1 MASNLLQIK
10 NKGGTVL
17 LSDTIRAIQVT
28 RVIPFTVSGFA
39 ANAVGTSSAFY
50 SMAQFSAKVTVP
62 ISNVRGHKGDVGNY
76 NITAFR
82 LFADMANP
90 PYMHVSA
97 KHEVSGDWTLT
108 LSTNQNQAVSGQFL
122 HLGITAPNKSLSKKG
137 MAIFRNNK
145 VHFDAVLGYVH
156 HLASYQVKFDVIN
169 SGNQSIL
176 LKDLTGLGLDYS
188 KLCMHLLS
196 NPRVTMAE
204 WRGNFYR
211 MGHRVFSARIRVTD
225 NKLYLD
231 LSRWM
236 PYSYGNVIDSVYYPM
251 LSVMVFYVPNLRD

>member
-1 MASNLLQIK
+1 MTNFFQIK
-10 NKGGTVL
+10 NKGGTLL
-17 LSDTIRAIQVT
+17 LSDTVRAIQVT
-28 RVIPFTVSGFA
+28 RVIPFSVSDFD
-39 ANAVGTSSAFY
+39 ANAVGTGSAFY
-50 SMAQFSAKVTVP
+50 GLAQFSKRITFPA
-62 ISNVRGHKGDVGNY
+62 SDVRGHKGDVGNY
-76 NITAFR
+76 NLSAFR
-82 LFADMANP
+82 IFADIANQ
-90 PYMHVSA
+90 PYLHIAARQESI
-97 KHEVSGDWTLT
+97 GDWTLT
-108 LSTNQNQAVSGQFL
+108 FATNQNQPISGQFL
-122 HLGITAPNKSLSKKG
+122 HLGLTAPNKSLSKKG
-137 MAIFRNNK
+137 MAIFRNNR

-156 HLASYQVKFDVIN
+156 HIASYQVKFDVIN

-196 NPRVTMAE
+196 NPRVTMAQ
-204 WRGNFYR
+204 WSGNFYR
-211 MGHRVFSARIRVTD
+211 MGHRVFSVRIRVTD

>member
-1 MASNLLQIK
+1 MANYFQIK
-10 NKGGTVL
+10 NKGGTLL
-17 LSDTIRAIQVT
+17 LSDTVRAIQVT
-28 RVIPFTVSGFA
+28 RVIPFAVSSFSV
-39 ANAVGTSSAFY
+39 NAVGTSSAFY
-50 SMAQFSAKVTVP
+50 GMAQFSANTTVP

-108 LSTNQNQAVSGQFL
+108 LSSNQNQAVSGQLL
-122 HLGITAPNKSLSKKG
+122 HLGITAPNKSLLKKG
-137 MAIFRNNK
+137 MAIFRNGK

-156 HLASYQVKFDVIN
+156 HIASYQVKLNVIN
-169 SGNQSIL
+169 AGSHSIL

-204 WRGNFYR
+204 WSGNLYR